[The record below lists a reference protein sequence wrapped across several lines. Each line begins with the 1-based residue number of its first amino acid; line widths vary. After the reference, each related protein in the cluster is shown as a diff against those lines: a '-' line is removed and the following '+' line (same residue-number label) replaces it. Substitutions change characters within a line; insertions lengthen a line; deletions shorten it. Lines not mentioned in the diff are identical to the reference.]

1 LAITLIHSKERW
13 MADKLIPDRIV
24 TRGARRAPARTLLA
38 IDMIRLLTS
47 NAIVSAL
54 VTSKMIYWPYQYRR
68 FKV

>member
-38 IDMIRLLTS
+38 IDMIRLLKS
-47 NAIVSAL
+47 NATVSAL
-54 VTSKMIYWPYQYRR
+54 VTSRMTYWPYQYRR
-68 FKV
+68 F